1 MRSNCK
7 VHLVYNL
14 LLEGKSMDN
23 GLMALKELV
32 GRISSYRWAWIAA
45 EDAQKN
51 KNSGNLRGEHYK
63 RQMDRK

>member
-1 MRSNCK
+1 
-7 VHLVYNL
+7 
-14 LLEGKSMDN
+14 MDN